1 MWSGCTTSKAEGIY
15 TTAVSR
21 LDRQISELPEEP
33 VMKRLFVFADLLL
46 CE

>member
-1 MWSGCTTSKAEGIY
+1 MTGI
-15 TTAVSR
+15 SR
-21 LDRQISELPEEP
+21 VDRKISELPKEP